1 MSDYIPSTVAI
12 FVCVVVLYY
21 SCFLGFIWIIR
32 RYTHCS
38 PNAPSNA
45 SIKDIMGLYRQRC
58 IELERMA
65 EEQGVVLEDL

>member
-1 MSDYIPSTVAI
+1 MSDYITSTVAI
-12 FVCVVVLYY
+12 FVFVVVLYY

-65 EEQGVVLEDL
+65 EQQGVVLEDL